1 MRGGRKRGAPNIQ
14 QPAPNPPPPKTG
26 DGVRGG
32 RWIVRKG
39 VRIWVPK

>member
-1 MRGGRKRGAPNIQ
+1 MAGRKSGAPNSQ
-14 QPAPNPPPPKTG
+14 PNPNPKPPKTG

>member
-1 MRGGRKRGAPNIQ
+1 MPGRKQGSPNV
-14 QPAPNPPPPKTG
+14 PKPKPNPPPPKTG

-39 VRIWVPK
+39 VRIWVPN